1 MFTDM
6 LYICMDSSVCDSE
19 HGVVLSLFDQ
29 TGNMVR
35 PWAEA
40 GYECI
45 AVDIQNDGTTEEHVG
60 DGVIY
65 HVEADVREYLPPR
78 TTFRIAFAFPPCT
91 NLAVSGARWFEQK
104 GIDGLADGLELVERA
119 KRLLE
124 WTDAPWMLE
133 NPVSTISTYWREPDY
148 TFHPYE
154 FDPYTDADETYR
166 KKTCLWTDGDYEMP
180 SAHPDSPTDGDSRIH
195 AMPPSDDRGE
205 KRAQTPTGFAR
216 AVFEANQTVDVKSG
230 TDSSDTRG
238 EDIDSITVPDGVRKR
253 DEVWLAVLNR
263 LQTQPKLTK
272 SEIISE
278 VAASEGTIY
287 DVLSGMAEAD
297 LLNHTPGSRYWR
309 RSHALSQIVGHPT
322 PS

>member
-1 MFTDM
+1 MRN
-6 LYICMDSSVCDSE
+6 SE
-19 HGVVLSLFDQ
+19 RGVVLSLFDR

-35 PWAEA
+35 PWARA

-45 AVDIQNDGTTEEHVG
+45 AVDTQNDGTTEEHVG
-60 DGVIY
+60 RGVIY
-65 HVEADVREYLPPR
+65 HIEADIREYLPPR

-154 FDPYTDADETYR
+154 YDPYTDADETYR
-166 KKTCLWTDGDYEMP
+166 KKTCLWTSSGFCMPSPHPEAPKDGD
-180 SAHPDSPTDGDSRIH
+180 DRIH
-195 AMPPSDDRGE
+195 KMPPSDDRGE
-205 KRAQTPTGFAR
+205 QRSETPTGFAK
-216 AVFEANQTVDVKSG
+216 AVFESNQMEDMPSG
-230 TDSSDTRG
+230 TTFDTHQM
-238 EDIDSITVPDGVRKR
+238 EDMP
-253 DEVWLAVLNR
+253 
-263 LQTQPKLTK
+263 
-272 SEIISE
+272 
-278 VAASEGTIY
+278 
-287 DVLSGMAEAD
+287 
-297 LLNHTPGSRYWR
+297 
-309 RSHALSQIVGHPT
+309 RSPMLSQIIGHPT